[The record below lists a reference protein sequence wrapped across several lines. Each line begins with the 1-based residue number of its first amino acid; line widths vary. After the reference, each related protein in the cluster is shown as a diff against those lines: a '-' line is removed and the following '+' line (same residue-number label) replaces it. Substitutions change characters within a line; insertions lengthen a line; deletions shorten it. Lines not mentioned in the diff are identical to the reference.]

1 MIERI
6 QIDRENQKI
15 MRLRTT
21 ASTLVLL
28 SLLQAVRLGAQVP
41 QSLTLDGAIGIALE
55 QNREIQAAR
64 LELDKADAQV
74 DEAFGNALPTVD
86 LNSRYTWNIK
96 RPVFF
101 FPGEDDVVRPIS
113 IGSKNALTADISVQ
127 QILFNSA
134 VLTGVG
140 ASRIYAQIS
149 RQALRSEASDVILTI
164 KKAWYG
170 VLLTREVL
178 AVNEALMANAEANY
192 ANVKVLYDAGLR
204 AEFDAIRAE
213 VTVANLKPQIIEGRN
228 AYRSAVDGLLVAL
241 GYDNLVESETDVS
254 GEFVV
259 PTSGAPISE
268 SFAQLEGEMLEN
280 NPQLVQLRRLT
291 DVNRELIELDRSEY
305 LPTLALFGTWKVEG
319 QADNI
324 GDLDFQPSAFAGLN
338 LSLNL
343 YNGGRTDAR
352 VEQSQVEWQQS
363 RFDVAELEAILRL
376 QLRSVL
382 RRVDASVEQI
392 AASERT
398 ISQAERAY
406 TIAIASYKAGTGTQ
420 LQINDADL
428 ALAQARLNRLSALHE
443 FNVALAELEHLIGR
457 HVILSGDDVEYV
469 ATR

>member
-1 MIERI
+1 
-6 QIDRENQKI
+6 

-28 SLLQAVRLGAQVP
+28 SLLQAVRLGAQAP
-41 QSLTLDGAIGIALE
+41 QNLTLDEAIGIALE

-64 LELDKADAQV
+64 LELGKADAQV

-86 LNSRYTWNIK
+86 LNSRYTWNIR

-113 IGSKNALTADISVQ
+113 IGSKNALTADLSVQ

-170 VLLTREVL
+170 VLLSREVL
-178 AVNEALMANAEANY
+178 AVNEALMANAEANF
-192 ANVKVLYDAGLR
+192 ANVKVLFDAGLR
-204 AEFDAIRAE
+204 AEFDALRAE
-213 VTVANLKPQIIEGRN
+213 VTVANLKPRIIEGRDV
-228 AYRSAVDGLLVAL
+228 YRNAVDGLLVAL
-241 GYDNLVESETDVS
+241 GYDNLVEQPVEIS
-254 GEFVV
+254 GEFAV
-259 PTSGAPISE
+259 PTSGMPITE
-268 SFAQLEGEMLEN
+268 SFVELEGEMLEN

-305 LPTLALFGTWKVEG
+305 LPTVALFGTWKFEG

-343 YNGGRTDAR
+343 YNGGRTSAK
-352 VEQSQVEWQQS
+352 VEQSEIEWQQS
-363 RFDVAELEAILRL
+363 RFEVAELEAILRL
-376 QLRSVL
+376 QLRSTL
-382 RRVDASVEQI
+382 RRIDAAVEQI
-392 AASERT
+392 SASERT

-406 TIAIASYKAGTGTQ
+406 TIATASYRAGTGTQ

-443 FNVALAELEHLIGR
+443 FNVALAELEHLVGR